1 MAEQLHTDV
10 ITIVNQRE
18 DNCHRIGV
26 DVVINSDYKIKKE
39 KYLMFSENIKQINVI
54 RKDAFKAVLIEL
66 WTSPKCV
73 VTSKNIQVV
82 LGVVVEYSKS
92 INT

>member
-66 WTSPKCV
+66 
-73 VTSKNIQVV
+73 
-82 LGVVVEYSKS
+82 
-92 INT
+92 